1 MSSEASRARK
11 VGPFVQTVAS
21 AIWFAAIEGFFSTA
35 SSSSIS
41 RRVVQ
46 LLVELLELLLGV
58 AADGV
63 A

>member
-1 MSSEASRARK
+1 MSSEASRARR

-41 RRVVQ
+41 
-46 LLVELLELLLGV
+46 V
-58 AADGV
+58 ASFSCLSSFLSFCSA
-63 A
+63 